1 MITLALSA
9 AKLASGVGSMFGQA
23 TLARSQARIS
33 EINARMAR
41 NAANRKATA
50 IENAA
55 KLNQRL
61 AGENMMRARS
71 NQRDAIGSVRA
82 ERANS
87 GFTSEGSGNKAEES
101 AQKALDR
108 HIANMALDASI
119 TMMNSWQQ
127 AVDVRQQGEL
137 EAVKHEGQA
146 EVSRIQADYAKSG
159 AIVSLVSGTLGAA
172 YGAYKAY
179 TNANEFN
186 STLNEQFEY
195 AQNKV
200 RSSNLGDDDM
210 NKMLNDNQ
218 DLYDQL
224 YRTPWKQAALGAAGL
239 GGQALDIAGSA
250 FGFNSTPS
258 SNTFSAFVSAFS
270 TDNNSRKNNWGGNQ
284 SVVSGNV
291 PFKIPSANT
300 IFSQYL

>member
-9 AKLASGVGSMFGQA
+9 AKIASGVGSMFGQA
-23 TLARSQARIS
+23 SLARSQARIS

-41 NAANRKATA
+41 NAANRKASQ

-55 KLNQRL
+55 KANQRL

-71 NQRDAIGSVRA
+71 NQRDAIGSVRV

-108 HIANMALDASI
+108 HIANMAMDASI

-159 AIVSLVSGTLGAA
+159 AIASLVSSTLGAA

-179 TNANEFN
+179 TGANEFN
-186 STLNEQFEY
+186 TELKADYED

-200 RSSNLGDDDM
+200 RSADYDYDTMNYKLSNIDKLY
-210 NKMLNDNQ
+210 NQ
-218 DLYDQL
+218 TLL
-224 YRTPWKQAALGAAGL
+224 SPWKQAALGAAGL
-239 GGQALDIAGSA
+239 GGQAMDITGSA

-270 TDNNSRKNNWGGNQ
+270 TDNNARKNNWGGNQ